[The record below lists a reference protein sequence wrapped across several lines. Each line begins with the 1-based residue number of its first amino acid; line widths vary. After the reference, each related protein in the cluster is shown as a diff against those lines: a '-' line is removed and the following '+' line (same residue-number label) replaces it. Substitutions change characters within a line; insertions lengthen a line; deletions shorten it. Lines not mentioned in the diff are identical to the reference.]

1 MSTLSMTGFGRGSA
15 AEGGFRAEAELS
27 SVNRKQFDC
36 AVALPAGLG
45 ALEDRCRRIVA
56 AGLTRGHAQ
65 LTVRV
70 AAEDPAAAAAV
81 DESLVRARLAQIDA
95 IARAAGLPNDVTLRD
110 LARMPDLLAAAS
122 PFPDP
127 EAAWPAVEAAVRA
140 AAESHAAMRR
150 REGEALRAD
159 LEARLARMRALREAV
174 AARAPLVPAE
184 YRDALARR
192 VAQLGA
198 PLAPDDPALA
208 REVALLA
215 DRCDVAE
222 ELTRLAAHFDHAAA
236 LFAAP
241 EPAGRKLDFLAQE
254 MHREANTIGSKA
266 NDARIASAVID
277 LKALVETF
285 REQVQNLE

>member
-1 MSTLSMTGFGRGSA
+1 
-15 AEGGFRAEAELS
+15 
-27 SVNRKQFDC
+27 
-36 AVALPAGLG
+36 
-45 ALEDRCRRIVA
+45 
-56 AGLTRGHAQ
+56 
-65 LTVRV
+65 
-70 AAEDPAAAAAV
+70 
-81 DESLVRARLAQIDA
+81 
-95 IARAAGLPNDVTLRD
+95 
-110 LARMPDLLAAAS
+110 
-122 PFPDP
+122 
-127 EAAWPAVEAAVRA
+127 
-140 AAESHAAMRR
+140 
-150 REGEALRAD
+150 
-159 LEARLARMRALREAV
+159 MRALRDRIAE
-174 AARAPLVPAE
+174 RAPLVPAE

-222 ELTRLAAHFDHAAA
+222 ELTRLAAHFDHATA
-236 LFAAP
+236 LFEAA

-266 NDARIASAVID
+266 SDARIASAVID

>member
-1 MSTLSMTGFGRGSA
+1 MT
-15 AEGGFRAEAELS
+15 
-27 SVNRKQFDC
+27 
-36 AVALPAGLG
+36 ALPRP
-45 ALEDRCRRIVA
+45 EKPVRIRI
-56 AGLTRGHAQ
+56 LFRF
-65 LTVRV
+65 
-70 AAEDPAAAAAV
+70 
-81 DESLVRARLAQIDA
+81 
-95 IARAAGLPNDVTLRD
+95 
-110 LARMPDLLAAAS
+110 LARH
-122 PFPDP
+122 
-127 EAAWPAVEAAVRA
+127 WPW
-140 AAESHAAMRR
+140 
-150 REGEALRAD
+150 L
-159 LEARLARMRALREAV
+159 
-174 AARAPLVPAE
+174 
-184 YRDALARR
+184 ALARR